1 MRLPAASF
9 QFYLEAKQAAA
20 ETFLSAQMEAVYEG
34 RLAAEL
40 QRELRVRVRV
50 MLMLMLRARVWVWVW
65 VRVRVRVRVRV
76 ECSDGGSLRGKAR
89 CRAAA

>member
-40 QRELRVRVRV
+40 QRER
-50 MLMLMLRARVWVWVW
+50 
-65 VRVRVRVRVRV
+65 
-76 ECSDGGSLRGKAR
+76 
-89 CRAAA
+89 RAAARSEGRPAPRLYPDWAVP